1 MKKSGKF
8 FANTYL
14 ALILAVLYLPIIV
27 IIVFSFTNNSNFSF
41 ANGFSFEAYKAIFT
55 GPKADKLLDALKN
68 TISATAMTISLLII
82 GSWLMVRVKFL
93 ARFFR

>member
-14 ALILAVLYLPIIV
+14 AIILAILYLPIIV

-41 ANGFSFEAYKAIFT
+41 ANGFSFEAYKDIVV
-55 GPKADKLLDALKN
+55 GPKADKLLDAL
-68 TISATAMTISLLII
+68 
-82 GSWLMVRVKFL
+82 
-93 ARFFR
+93 